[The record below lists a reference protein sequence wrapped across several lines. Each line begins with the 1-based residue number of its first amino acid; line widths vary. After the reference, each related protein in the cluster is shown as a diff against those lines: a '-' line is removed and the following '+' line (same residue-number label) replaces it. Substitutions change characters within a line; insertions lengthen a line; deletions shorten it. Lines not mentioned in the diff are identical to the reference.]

1 MDYFKKLRELSDQL
15 LSNNRAQQTQWQI
28 PQKMLTVLEK
38 TQVTRGGWVPLAVG
52 NQKNQSQLLLKTFTF
67 GCWIIQTTVLMI
79 KMSTHGYKGY
89 ASLSNETD
97 DIDIRIKI
105 LDLVNAKF
113 PEVTNFDFL
122 KRERNSIFVPFVP
135 SGWKWCFDNI
145 KSLSG
150 QGKLYIRLCSPCRT
164 ILSKASRQGK
174 MGDFLKGK
182 TDELSSGDDS
192 PLPQALDSPLTPA
205 FDSPPTPAFDSTDHD
220 YAQRFINEVLDSK
233 QENLKKFSSLSSAMS
248 FLTSKVGLDKKRLR
262 VEQEFALEEAL
273 QLVKSGD
280 FDEKE
285 KLVVSY
291 KKQPAIDTGGVLRQF
306 YSHCFSQMMGDGR
319 SSDFPTILEGN
330 ENYKVPVCNPSVMLS
345 GIMVLVGKIFSHALV
360 QGQIGISC
368 LAPCIYEYLAT
379 GELSF
384 ATGLLS
390 LDDYF
395 DDYLKDVNKRVW
407 SISYSCYVIFTF

>member
-1 MDYFKKLRELSDQL
+1 
-15 LSNNRAQQTQWQI
+15 
-28 PQKMLTVLEK
+28 
-38 TQVTRGGWVPLAVG
+38 
-52 NQKNQSQLLLKTFTF
+52 
-67 GCWIIQTTVLMI
+67 
-79 KMSTHGYKGY
+79 
-89 ASLSNETD
+89 
-97 DIDIRIKI
+97 
-105 LDLVNAKF
+105 
-113 PEVTNFDFL
+113 
-122 KRERNSIFVPFVP
+122 
-135 SGWKWCFDNI
+135 
-145 KSLSG
+145 
-150 QGKLYIRLCSPCRT
+150 
-164 ILSKASRQGK
+164 

-205 FDSPPTPAFDSTDHD
+205 FDSTDHD

-233 QENLKKFSSLSSAMS
+233 QENSKKFSSLSSAMS

-319 SSDFPTILEGN
+319 SSDFPIILEGN

-395 DDYLKDVNKRVW
+395 DDYLKDVNKKVW
-407 SISYSCYVIFTF
+407 SIFYSCYVIFTF